1 MADPWTHKAAGTG
14 GHGRLRASHADREQV
29 IDLLKT
35 AFVHG
40 RLGKDEFDARVDQA
54 LGSRTYAEL
63 SAVAADIPAAPI
75 AAPPTAAPPLAKP
88 ARKLA
93 RPSMNKAVTGGAC
106 VIIAGHIGM
115 LGALL
120 TGSGALVLLMG
131 LLIVIGAA
139 VAVVA
144 MIVAS

>member
-1 MADPWTHKAAGTG
+1 MTNPGIHMAAGAG
-14 GHGRLRASHADREQV
+14 GRGRLRASHADREQV

-35 AFVHG
+35 AFVQG
-40 RLGKDEFDARVDQA
+40 RLAKDEFDARLGQA
-54 LGSRTYAEL
+54 LASRTYAEL
-63 SAVAADIPAAPI
+63 SAVTADIPAAPI
-75 AAPPTAAPPLAKP
+75 AAPVAAPPRKP
-88 ARKLA
+88 ASTRA
-93 RPSMNKAVTGGAC
+93 RPSMNTAVTSGAC

-120 TGSGALVLLMG
+120 TGNGVLVLLMG

-139 VAVVA
+139 VAIVA

>member
-1 MADPWTHKAAGTG
+1 MADPWTQKAVGPG
-14 GHGRLRASHADREQV
+14 GHGRLRASHADREHV

-40 RLGKDEFDARVDQA
+40 RLAKDEFDARVDQVLA
-54 LGSRTYAEL
+54 SRTYAEL
-63 SAVAADIPAAPI
+63 SALTADIPAAP
-75 AAPPTAAPPLAKP
+75 TTAPPLRKP
-88 ARKLA
+88 ARRLG

-106 VIIAGHIGM
+106 VIVAAHIGM

-120 TGSGALVLLMG
+120 TGNGVLVLLMG
-131 LLIVIGAA
+131 LLIVVGAA

-144 MIVAS
+144 MIIAS